1 MITAMTEQQML
12 YSEVSVRPDAAEK
25 KEIRRRYGFIALMM
39 ALHVAI
45 YNIAPR
51 LLAIICGAA
60 SGGTGSLKQIM
71 TAGQEFENLHDNIF
85 IPLKILLILLS
96 EFIPVMIGMRHFK
109 MSFKDLF
116 RTDTFSQ
123 KDVVTSVFS
132 GLGVQSASAIIT
144 VIITVIYFFV
154 TGSMLQ
160 QPIDNGKMGVFATMI
175 YWIYVCIGAPVMEE
189 IFMRGFLLGS
199 LRKYG
204 DCFAAVFSG
213 LLFGLFHE
221 NLYQASYA
229 VPMGIFFAAVA
240 LKTKS
245 IVPTILMHSLC
256 NTTNMVMVTW
266 IQYSMGA
273 ASTADMTEKI
283 MAGNVTSMFPIVFNL
298 IWRIGF
304 VVAGIVMA
312 VVMLTGKWKIRKA
325 TPAGKSRTWGLML
338 TTPMWIITLLYLIF
352 INIYSLL

>member
-1 MITAMTEQQML
+1 ML
-12 YSEVSVRPDAAEK
+12 YNEISVIPDAAEK

-60 SGGTGSLKQIM
+60 SGTSGSIEQMLL
-71 TAGQEFENLHDNIF
+71 AGREFEDLHDNIF

-96 EFIPVMIGMRHFK
+96 EFIPVMIGMKRLK

-116 RTDTFSQ
+116 RIDSFSA

-132 GLGVQSASAIIT
+132 GLGVQSASAVIT
-144 VIITVIYFFV
+144 VIITVIYFLIS
-154 TGSMLQ
+154 GSMLQ
-160 QPIDNGKMGVFATMI
+160 QPIDNGKMSTFATII
-175 YWIYVCIGAPVMEE
+175 YWLYVCIGAPIMEE

-199 LRKYG
+199 LKKYG
-204 DCFAAVFSG
+204 DCFAAVFTG
-213 LLFGLFHE
+213 ILFGLFHE

-229 VPMGIFFAAVA
+229 IPMGIFFAAVA
-240 LKTKS
+240 LKTRS
-245 IVPTILMHSLC
+245 IVPTILMHSVC

-273 ASTADMTEKI
+273 ASTSDMTERI
-283 MAGNVTSMFPIVFNL
+283 MAGNVSSMLPIVFNL

-304 VVAGIVMA
+304 VVVGAVMA
-312 VVMLTGKWKIRKA
+312 AVMLSGNWKLRKA

-338 TTPMWIITLLYLIF
+338 SAPMWIITLLYLIF

>member
-1 MITAMTEQQML
+1 MTEQPML
-12 YSEVSVRPDAAEK
+12 YNEISVIPDAAEK
-25 KEIRRRYGFIALMM
+25 REIRRRYGFIALMM

-51 LLAIICGAA
+51 LLALICGAA

-71 TAGQEFENLHDNIF
+71 IAGQEFENLHDNIF

-96 EFIPVMIGMRHFK
+96 EFIPVMIGMKHLK
-109 MSFKDLF
+109 MSFRDFF
-116 RTDTFSQ
+116 RMDSFSS

-154 TGSMLQ
+154 SGSMLQ
-160 QPIDNGKMGVFATMI
+160 QPIDNGNMGTFATII
-175 YWIYVCIGAPVMEE
+175 YWLYVCVGAPIMEE

-199 LRKYG
+199 LKKYG
-204 DCFAAVFSG
+204 DCFAAVFTG
-213 LLFGLFHE
+213 ILFGLFHE

-240 LKTKS
+240 LKTRS

-283 MAGNVTSMFPIVFNL
+283 IAGNVSSMFPIIFNF

-304 VVAGIVMA
+304 VVVGIVMA
-312 VVMLTGKWKIRKA
+312 IVMLSGKWKIRKA

-338 TTPMWIITLLYLIF
+338 STPMWIITLLYLIF